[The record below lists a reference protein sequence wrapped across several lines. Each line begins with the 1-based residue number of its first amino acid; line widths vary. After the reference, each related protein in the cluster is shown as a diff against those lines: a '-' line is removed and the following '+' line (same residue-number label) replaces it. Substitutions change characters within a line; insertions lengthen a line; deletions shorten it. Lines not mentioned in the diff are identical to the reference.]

1 MKHKELDI
9 SLDSI
14 FAVLPAKNEGTRIE
28 PVLVALQMQGIRN
41 IIVVN
46 DGSDDDTKE
55 VVNKYSGIV
64 VLDHIINLGPGAATL
79 TGVKY
84 AMKNGAKYVVTLDA
98 DSQHNPEN
106 ILSLVEHLEENR
118 LDLVIGSRFLQ
129 YNDIPFIRL
138 LYNFAGN
145 FISFLITGV
154 YLSDSQSGMKAMSQK
169 FAKQLDISFDGFEFC
184 IEIIKQA
191 KIHEAKIG
199 EIPIDVKYTADTM
212 SKGQNFQ
219 TGLGMLLKLFNP
231 FS

>member
-1 MKHKELDI
+1 MKHRELDI

-28 PVLVALQMQGIRN
+28 PVLVSLQMQGIRN
-41 IIVVN
+41 IVVVN
-46 DGSDDDTKE
+46 DGSNDNTKE
-55 VVNKYSGIV
+55 VVNKYRGIV

-98 DSQHNPEN
+98 DNQHNPEN
-106 ILSLVEHLEENR
+106 IVSLVEHLEEEK

-138 LYNFAGN
+138 IYNFFGN
-145 FISFLITGV
+145 FISFLITGI

-191 KIHEAKIG
+191 KLHGAKVG

>member
-1 MKHKELDI
+1 MSNNKRDI
-9 SLDSI
+9 SLESI
-14 FAVLPAKNEGTRIE
+14 YAVLPALNESTRIE
-28 PVLVALQMQGIRN
+28 PVLVSLQMQGIKN

-46 DGSDDDTKE
+46 DGSIDNTKD
-55 VVNKYSGIV
+55 VVNKYRGIV

-79 TGVKY
+79 TGIKF
-84 AMKNGAKYVVTLDA
+84 AIKSGAKYVVTLDA

-106 ILSLVEHLEENR
+106 ICSLVDHLVENE

-129 YNDIPFIRL
+129 HNDIPIVRL
-138 LYNFAGN
+138 IYNFFGN
-145 FISFLITGV
+145 LISFLITGV
-154 YLSDSQSGMKAMSQK
+154 YLSDSQSGMKAMSYK
-169 FAKQLDISFDGFEFC
+169 FADDLDISFDGFEFC

-191 KIHEAKIG
+191 RIHDAKIG

>member
-1 MKHKELDI
+1 MKHKDLDI
-9 SLDSI
+9 SLESI
-14 FAVLPAKNEGTRIE
+14 FAILPAKNEGTRIE
-28 PVLVALQMQGIRN
+28 PVLVSLQMQGIKN

-46 DGSDDDTKE
+46 DGSDDNTKE
-55 VVNKYSGIV
+55 VVNKYHGIV

-79 TGVKY
+79 TGIKY
-84 AMKNGAKYVVTLDA
+84 AMKNGAKYVVTLDS
-98 DSQHNPEN
+98 DNQHNPEN
-106 ILSLVEHLEENR
+106 IMSLVEHLEENS

-138 LYNFAGN
+138 IYNFFGN

-191 KIHEAKIG
+191 KLHGAKVG

>member
-1 MKHKELDI
+1 MTTNDLDI

-14 FAVLPAKNEGTRIE
+14 FAVLPAKNESTRIE
-28 PVLVALQMQGIRN
+28 PVLVALQMQGIKN

-46 DGSDDDTKE
+46 DGSDDNTKT
-55 VVNKYSGIV
+55 VVNKYRGIV
-64 VLDHIINLGPGAATL
+64 LLDHIINLGPGAATL
-79 TGVKY
+79 TGIKY
-84 AMKNGAKYVVTLDA
+84 AVKQGAKYVVTLDA

-106 ILSLVEHLEENR
+106 ILSLIEHLSNKE

-129 YNDIPFIRL
+129 HNDIPFTRL
-138 LYNFAGN
+138 IYNFFGN
-145 FISFLITGV
+145 LISFLITGV
-154 YLSDSQSGMKAMSQK
+154 YLTDSQSGMKAMSRK
-169 FAKQLDISFDGFEFC
+169 FSEQLEISFDGFEFC

-191 KIHEAKIG
+191 KIHDAAIG
-199 EIPIDVKYTADTM
+199 EIPIDVKYTKDTM

>member
-28 PVLVALQMQGIRN
+28 PVLVALQMQGIKN

-46 DGSDDDTKE
+46 DGSDDNTKE
-55 VVNKYSGIV
+55 VVNKYRGII

-79 TGVKY
+79 TGIKY

-106 ILSLVEHLEENR
+106 ILSLVEHLEENKY
-118 LDLVIGSRFLQ
+118 DLVIGSRFLQ

-138 LYNFAGN
+138 IYNFFGN
-145 FISFLITGV
+145 FISFLITGI

-191 KIHEAKIG
+191 KIHDASVG

>member
-1 MKHKELDI
+1 MKHKDLDI
-9 SLDSI
+9 SLESI
-14 FAVLPAKNEGTRIE
+14 FAILPAKNEGTRIE
-28 PVLVALQMQGIRN
+28 PVLVSLQMQGIKN

-46 DGSDDDTKE
+46 DGSDDNTKD
-55 VVNKYSGIV
+55 VVNKYRGII

-106 ILSLVEHLEENR
+106 IMSLVEHLEENE

-138 LYNFAGN
+138 IYNFFGN

-191 KIHEAKIG
+191 KIHNAKVG
-199 EIPIDVKYTADTM
+199 EIPIDVRYTADTM

>member
-1 MKHKELDI
+1 MIDNDLDI
-9 SLDSI
+9 SLDNI
-14 FAVLPAKNEGTRIE
+14 FAVLPAKNESTRIE
-28 PVLVALQMQGIRN
+28 PVLVSLQMQGIKN

-46 DGSDDDTKE
+46 DGSDDNTKE
-55 VVNKYSGIV
+55 VVSRYRGV
-64 VLDHIINLGPGAATL
+64 TVLEHVINLGPGAATY
-79 TGVKY
+79 TGIRFAEKQ
-84 AMKNGAKYVVTLDA
+84 GAEYIVTLDA

-106 ILSLVEHLEENR
+106 ILSLIKHLKENQ

-129 YNDIPFIRL
+129 YNDIPFVRL
-138 LYNFAGN
+138 IYNFFGN
-145 FISFLITGV
+145 LISFLITGLF
-154 YLSDSQSGMKAMSQK
+154 LSDSQSGMKAMNQK
-169 FAKQLDISFDGFEFC
+169 FAKQLEISFDGFEFC

-191 KIHEAKIG
+191 KIHGAKVG

>member
-1 MKHKELDI
+1 MKHKDLDI
-9 SLDSI
+9 SLESI
-14 FAVLPAKNEGTRIE
+14 FAILPAKNEGTRIE
-28 PVLVALQMQGIRN
+28 PVLVSLQMQGIKN

-46 DGSDDDTKE
+46 DGSDDNTKE
-55 VVNKYSGIV
+55 VVNKYHGII

-79 TGVKY
+79 TGIKY
-84 AMKNGAKYVVTLDA
+84 AMKNGAKYVVTLDS
-98 DSQHNPEN
+98 DNQHNPEN
-106 ILSLVEHLEENR
+106 IMSLVEHLEENS

-138 LYNFAGN
+138 IYNFFGN

-191 KIHEAKIG
+191 KIHDAKVG

>member
-1 MKHKELDI
+1 MSTKELDI
-9 SLDSI
+9 SPDKI
-14 FAVLPAKNEGTRIE
+14 FAVLPAKNESTRIE

-46 DGSDDDTKE
+46 DGSDDNTRG
-55 VVNKYSGIV
+55 VVNKYKGITL
-64 VLDHIINLGPGAATL
+64 LDHIINLGPGAATL
-79 TGVKY
+79 TGIKY
-84 AMKNGAKYVVTLDA
+84 AVKQGAKYVVTLDA

-106 ILSLVEHLEENR
+106 VSSLIEHLKQNN

-129 YNDIPFIRL
+129 HNDIPITRL
-138 LYNFAGN
+138 VYNFFGN
-145 FISFLITGV
+145 IISFLVTGV
-154 YLSDSQSGMKAMSQK
+154 YLTDSQSGMKAMSQK
-169 FAKQLDISFDGFEFC
+169 FASELDISFDGFEFC

-191 KIHEAKIG
+191 KIHDAAVG
-199 EIPIDVKYTADTM
+199 EIPIDVKYTKDTM

>member
-1 MKHKELDI
+1 LKHKDLDI
-9 SLDSI
+9 SLESI
-14 FAVLPAKNEGTRIE
+14 FAILPAKNEGTRIE
-28 PVLVALQMQGIRN
+28 PVLVSLQMQGIKN

-46 DGSDDDTKE
+46 DGSDDNTKD
-55 VVNKYSGIV
+55 VVNKYRGII

-106 ILSLVEHLEENR
+106 IMSLVEHLEENE

-138 LYNFAGN
+138 IYNFFGN

-191 KIHEAKIG
+191 KIHNAKVG
-199 EIPIDVKYTADTM
+199 EIPIDVRYTADTM

>member
-1 MKHKELDI
+1 MNTNELDI

-14 FAVLPAKNEGTRIE
+14 YAVLPAKNESTRIE
-28 PVLVALQMQGIRN
+28 PVLVALQMQGIKN

-46 DGSDDDTKE
+46 DGSDDNTRDI
-55 VVNKYSGIV
+55 VNKYRRIV
-64 VLDHIINLGPGAATL
+64 LLDHIINLGPGAATF
-79 TGVKY
+79 TGIKY
-84 AMKNGAKYVVTLDA
+84 AVKQGAKYVVTLDA

-106 ILSLVEHLEENR
+106 VSGLIDYLNENK

-129 YNDIPFIRL
+129 HNDIPISRL
-138 LYNFAGN
+138 FYNFVGN
-145 FISFLITGV
+145 LISFLVTGV
-154 YLSDSQSGMKAMSQK
+154 YLTDSQSGMKVMSQK
-169 FAKQLDISFDGFEFC
+169 FASQLDISFDGFEFC

-191 KIHEAKIG
+191 RIHNAKIG
-199 EIPIDVKYTADTM
+199 ETPIDVKYTKDTM

>member
-1 MKHKELDI
+1 MNSAKTDI
-9 SLDSI
+9 SLESI
-14 FAVLPAKNEGTRIE
+14 YAVLPALNESTRIE
-28 PVLVALQMQGIRN
+28 PVLVSLQMQGIKN

-46 DGSDDDTKE
+46 DGSIDNTKD
-55 VVNKYSGIV
+55 VVNKYRGIV

-79 TGVKY
+79 TGIKFAVKS
-84 AMKNGAKYVVTLDA
+84 GAKYVVTLDA

-106 ILSLVEHLEENR
+106 ILSLVNHLVENDK
-118 LDLVIGSRFLQ
+118 DLVIGSRFLQ
-129 YNDIPFIRL
+129 HNDIPIVRL
-138 LYNFAGN
+138 VYNFFGN
-145 FISFLITGV
+145 LISFLITGV

-169 FAKQLDISFDGFEFC
+169 FADQLEISFDGFEFC

-191 KIHEAKIG
+191 RIHNAKIG